1 MKDSRDADVEVQ
13 ITLNLVVP
21 ESGPVPLQVGLR
33 YSAADPYAVR
43 AAFRGSETTVEW
55 VFARDLLLGGMRE
68 RTGAGDV
75 HVWPGRNGEDE
86 AIHIALS
93 SPDGRA
99 VLQADR
105 HDLVRFL
112 AATTA
117 LVPVGAEEIH
127 MDLDDVIAKLCAAG

>member
-1 MKDSRDADVEVQ
+1 VRDSQDTDVEVQ

-21 ESGPVPLQVGLR
+21 ESAPVPLQVGLR

-43 AAFRGSETTVEW
+43 AAFRGSEATVEW

-68 RTGAGDV
+68 PTGAGDV
-75 HVWPGRNGEDE
+75 HVWPGRSGEDSV
-86 AIHIALS
+86 HISLS

-105 HDLVRFL
+105 RDLVRFL
-112 AATTA
+112 DATTS
-117 LVPVGAEEIH
+117 LVPLGAEEVH
-127 MDLDDVIAKLCAAG
+127 MDLDDVIAKLSATG

>member
-13 ITLNLVVP
+13 VTLNLVVP

-43 AAFRGSETTVEW
+43 AAFRGSEATVEW
-55 VFARDLLLGGMRE
+55 VFARDLLFGGMQE
-68 RTGAGDV
+68 GTGAGDV
-75 HVWPGRNGEDE
+75 HVWPGRNGED
-86 AIHIALS
+86 AVHISLS

-105 HDLVRFL
+105 QDLVRFL
-112 AATTA
+112 EATTA
-117 LVPVGAEEIH
+117 LVPVGAEEVH